1 MSALPSRT
9 VVMQLDETAARRLAE
24 PEPGAGSYDVGTVRR
39 RFMERLRPQLAAEL
53 RDQPDPAVLL
63 ATDSGGGTGHALI
76 DVADNLPPP

>member
-9 VVMQLDETAARRLAE
+9 VVMQLDEAAARQLVE

-53 RDQPDPAVLL
+53 RDQPVPTVSL
-63 ATDSGGGTGHALI
+63 ATGQVTEPGT
-76 DVADNLPPP
+76 P